1 MNEIYLEKMNRVRVL
16 VRNPAFVEELE
27 PDGDEVD
34 PVDLAP
40 CTSGNTPTV
49 TSPAAKD
56 EEVAGEDAVDGVRE
70 AIRNLEESIQET
82 DDESED
88 DDKDV
93 PQILREAIQNL
104 EGLNQELRSILSL
117 GDTSSRQHTVVPNV
131 DVWDTGKAIEQESR
145 LYLDPTLKGIRDRL
159 SNQVWDLLQ
168 ILQERVNQHTYN
180 DKDIEL
186 ISGLK
191 TISVLNS
198 RLSVI
203 TDTVLK
209 RKAEKP

>member
-1 MNEIYLEKMNRVRVL
+1 M
-16 VRNPAFVEELE
+16 EEL
-27 PDGDEVD
+27 
-34 PVDLAP
+34 
-40 CTSGNTPTV
+40 
-49 TSPAAKD
+49 
-56 EEVAGEDAVDGVRE
+56 
-70 AIRNLEESIQET
+70 IQET
-82 DDESED
+82 DDEED
-88 DDKDV
+88 EKVND
-93 PQILREAIQNL
+93 ILEKLERSNAETEDILKKMRELISFL
-104 EGLNQELRSILSL
+104 PEG
-117 GDTSSRQHTVVPNV
+117 TSSRQHTVVPNV
-131 DVWDTGKAIEQESR
+131 DVWDTGKTIEQEYR
-145 LYLDPTLKGIRDRL
+145 LYPDPTLKGIRDRL

-191 TISVLNS
+191 SISVLNS

>member
-1 MNEIYLEKMNRVRVL
+1 MKIYLEKMNRVHVL
-16 VRNPAFVEELE
+16 VLNPAFIEELE

-34 PVDLAP
+34 PADLAP

-49 TSPAAKD
+49 TSPAVKD
-56 EEVAGEDAVDGVRE
+56 EEVAGEDAVDGVGE
-70 AIRNLEESIQET
+70 AIRNLEELIQET
-82 DDESED
+82 DDDED
-88 DDKDV
+88 EKVND
-93 PQILREAIQNL
+93 ILEKL
-104 EGLNQELRSILSL
+104 ERSNVETDEILKKMRDIISFL
-117 GDTSSRQHTVVPNV
+117 PEGTSSRQHTVVPNV
-131 DVWDTGKAIEQESR
+131 DVWETGKAIEQEYR
-145 LYLDPTLKGIRDRL
+145 LYPDPTIGIRDRL